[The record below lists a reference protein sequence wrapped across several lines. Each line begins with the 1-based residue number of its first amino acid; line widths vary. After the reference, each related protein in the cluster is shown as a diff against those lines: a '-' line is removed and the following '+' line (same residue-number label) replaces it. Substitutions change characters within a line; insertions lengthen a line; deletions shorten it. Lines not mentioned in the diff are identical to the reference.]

1 MEIKSDR
8 TSKNRSG
15 LLVSQLLRVN
25 SKVELVNE
33 MENNCTKIN
42 RGNFQNRLAELKVH
56 LTA

>member
-1 MEIKSDR
+1 MSDR